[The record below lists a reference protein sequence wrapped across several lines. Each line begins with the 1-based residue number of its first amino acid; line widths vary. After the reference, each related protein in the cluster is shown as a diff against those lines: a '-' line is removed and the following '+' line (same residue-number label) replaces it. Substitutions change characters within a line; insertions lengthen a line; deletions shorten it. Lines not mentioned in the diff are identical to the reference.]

1 MMWDNTCDC
10 VEIYKAYWER
20 SQTSKM
26 KLFVKIAN
34 CFESLT
40 ILAKSTILDLLL
52 SSDYASESYKKVII
66 MKT

>member
-10 VEIYKAYWER
+10 VEIYKVYWER

-26 KLFVKIAN
+26 KLFAKIAN
-34 CFESLT
+34 CFEPLT
-40 ILAKSTILDLLL
+40 ILAKSIILDVLL
-52 SSDYASESYKKVII
+52 SSDYASDSYKKVII